1 LSLSW
6 APWSEWKIAPAS
18 EPLVSWAAVSAS
30 VTNSVRM
37 CSAIAHPANR
47 REKQSI
53 TVARY
58 RFAPS
63 ASGR

>member
-1 LSLSW
+1 LNPPCE
-6 APWSEWKIAPAS
+6 PWSEWNTAPAS
-18 EPLVSWAAVSAS
+18 EPLVSRAAVSAS
-30 VTNSVRM
+30 AINSVRM
-37 CSAIAHPANR
+37 CSAIAHPASR

-63 ASGR
+63 VSGR